1 MKRIAIIG
9 GGIAGVTAA
18 WQLARLAA
26 AGAPVEAV
34 LFESSSRLGGIVETV
49 RQDGFTIE
57 CGPDGWVTEKP
68 WASELA
74 EELGLGDQLVP
85 SNDAT
90 RKTYVVS
97 EANGSPE
104 LIAMPDRMRM
114 MVPSDLDAL
123 DGSPLFSASAKAAYR
138 AEITRADEL
147 KRMAPDHDESVASFV
162 LRHFGQE
169 VLDKVGAPLLGGV
182 FGGDV
187 ATLSVRAVM
196 APFVEMERK
205 HGSLILA
212 LQSRT
217 GSVSTT
223 RPAIFTTLRDGLGT
237 LIDTMVA
244 AIPPSWIRL
253 NCPVHS
259 IAKQDRGW
267 RITTPAGE
275 EDFTAL
281 LLATPSYVSADLLRP
296 TDSTAAA
303 LMQLETSSAVLAGFA
318 FKSTFVL
325 PAGFGFLVPADNAR
339 TSGSSLLAGTF
350 VDQKFD
356 HRVPSGGRL
365 LRGFFG
371 GATADALLTSTDAEI
386 AALTLAELEKVL
398 GITLPTPDVTIV
410 RRWPRALPQYDVG
423 HLERMA
429 ELSTRVQSLGSLWL
443 LGNGYRG
450 VGLPDL
456 IRDARAAARESA
468 LKSNEYA
475 VADGHHTQTC

>member
-1 MKRIAIIG
+1 MKRIAIVG

-26 AGAPVEAV
+26 EGVLVEAV

-49 RQDGFTIE
+49 RKDGFTIE

-68 WASELA
+68 WARELA

-97 EANGSPE
+97 DAKGNPE
-104 LIAMPDRMRM
+104 LIAMPDAMRM

-123 DGSPLFSASAKAAYR
+123 DRSPLFSASAKAAYR
-138 AEITRADEL
+138 AEISRAEEL
-147 KRMAPDHDESVASFV
+147 KRIAPSQDESVASFV
-162 LRHFGQE
+162 QRHFGQE

-187 ATLSVRAVM
+187 TTLSVRAVM

-217 GSVSTT
+217 NPTQSA

-237 LIDTMVA
+237 LIDAMVA
-244 AIPPSWIRL
+244 AIPAHWLRL
-253 NCPVHS
+253 NCRVQS
-259 IAKQDRGW
+259 IAKLKDGW
-267 RITTPAGE
+267 RITTPSGE
-275 EDFTAL
+275 DDFAAL
-281 LLATPSYVSADLLRP
+281 LLATPSHVSADLLRL
-296 TDSTAAA
+296 TDPAASA

-318 FKSTFVL
+318 FKQHFEL
-325 PAGFGFLVPADNAR
+325 PQGFGFLVP
-339 TSGSSLLAGTF
+339 SGSAHTGGSKLLAGTF
-350 VDQKFD
+350 VDQKFN

-371 GATADALLTSTDAEI
+371 GATADALLASSDAEI
-386 AALTLAELEKVL
+386 AALTLGELEKVL
-398 GITLPTPDVTIV
+398 GLTLPTSNITIV
-410 RRWPRALPQYDVG
+410 RRWPRALPQYAVG

-429 ELSTRVQSLGSLWL
+429 ELANHIQIAGDLWL

-456 IRDARAAARESA
+456 IRDARSAARESA
-468 LKSNEYA
+468 LERVTASS
-475 VADGHHTQTC
+475 